1 MTIKEARKK
10 VGWTQK
16 QLSER
21 LGIPQRT
28 VQSWEGNQRSC
39 PPYVERLVV
48 EEILRQG
55 ETSTK

>member
-1 MTIKEARKK
+1 MTIKDARKK

-21 LGIPQRT
+21 LGIPHRT
-28 VQSWEGNQRSC
+28 IQSWEGNQRSC

-48 EEILRQG
+48 EEILRHG
-55 ETSTK
+55 ETPG